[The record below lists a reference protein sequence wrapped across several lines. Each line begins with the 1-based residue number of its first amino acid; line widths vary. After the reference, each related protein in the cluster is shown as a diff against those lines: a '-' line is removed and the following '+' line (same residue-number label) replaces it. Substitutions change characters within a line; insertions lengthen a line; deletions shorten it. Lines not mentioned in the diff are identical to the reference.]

1 MSNSKEKVRERY
13 RQMTDEQL
21 LKIAQYEAADL
32 NPTGLEILQEE
43 IKRRKLNP
51 DLEKG
56 IEAQIEGL
64 TEDEM
69 EELANLIRHSSCPM
83 CEKTDRPLQ
92 SEVVTEIVSVIVFT
106 NRKQN
111 LVIACPDCLRVISN
125 AFFRKNLILGWW
137 GFPMGIIRTGQAVIQ
152 RFRSKERKEELSQQ
166 GIVEF
171 SLANQ
176 GYLKANEDRPAA
188 ILKLIKENNA
198 M

>member
-1 MSNSKEKVRERY
+1 MSSSKEKVRERY

-43 IKRRKLNP
+43 IKRRELNP

-56 IEAQIEGL
+56 IEAQIEGI
-64 TEDEM
+64 TEEEF
-69 EELANLIRHSSCPM
+69 EELANLIRHSSCPV
-83 CEKTDRPLQ
+83 CGKKDWPLQ

-111 LVIACPDCLRVISN
+111 LVIACPDCLREISN
-125 AFFRKNLILGWW
+125 AVFRKTLILGWW
-137 GFPMGIIRTGQAVIQ
+137 GLPMGIIRTGQAVIQ
-152 RFRSKERKEELSQQ
+152 RFRSEERREELSQQ
-166 GIVEF
+166 GILEF
-171 SLANQ
+171 SLASG
-176 GYLKANEDRPAA
+176 GYLKANEDNPEA
-188 ILKLIKENNA
+188 ILQLLKENNA